1 MSQSVQTNRT
11 QYIDIN
17 TDLGYD
23 ALGGVGRLGRHSMEV
38 LEPGTRQTDR
48 IPGPPKTVVRW
59 FAKLFDRITPSSWR
73 AQGKFRRGL
82 EDFSASVG
90 RLLGHLHNAGQDEL
104 PEIERRAELTR
115 ALKELAGLRQ
125 LADPMTRRGT
135 DYSELLQ
142 TRVQR
147 NLVILQA
154 ENPQLLREVLDLR
167 NSGQLDE
174 IIAGLDSDLQADMAD
189 DLTLIRDALHMN
201 EAAPDTREEPPAEL
215 VAAESVQEQ
224 KVPEEKPYQS
234 RFSVAD
240 LRRFFLENFTF
251 RGHAERALRERQVT
265 LTRFT
270 GEAKELLRGV
280 LEEVDAALHEK
291 GAVDSGHFIR
301 TQKNVEEKMERAIRC
316 ATDDVCVLA
325 LHHMD
330 RRISAGVDGQDFQRI
345 DKAFVTR
352 ELDEIER
359 AIRSGERVQSE
370 KFVPRGAVEVSEDPF
385 QKGIQEARRQIQEI
399 SLLYGEITE
408 GLNELERRNSRIE
421 NCLLLREI
429 AEQRPPAWL
438 SWQEWGETCDRIIE
452 ALQTPV
458 PGNRAALSMLHRMQS
473 WIGADSIPSSLRE
486 RFMAALPGM
495 KQEIEPEGSH
505 PVFPPEGT
513 SRAEAKFIQLEQ
525 TRAVHQVI
533 GDAGALLQRA
543 RLPQADSLIAWGL
556 QISRRTMKLRT
567 AEWNSSEM
575 RQQAVLELRSSISR
589 FMSHLALARMQTV
602 NPTVRSAQPQARNL
616 DADTALEGLGLL
628 QRSVEIL
635 VAGLGD
641 EEGGVVSR
649 VAMNDGLSMI
659 EKGEAAAVACGRLL
673 ANVAHKETAVAEQ
686 LAVCVESGL
695 DDAEASLRGMLE
707 GSRWN
712 KGKHSEAKAAINAF
726 LETLGPVRES
736 RKQSE
741 TLRLFAEKLGHN
753 IVPHDAYMGFDG
765 RIHLLINT
773 DRQNMEGASR
783 SVQGTRWVIL
793 PEPESLHADISTGVN
808 RLDRLLSIPEN
819 RTDFYPEFYRVLK
832 NFVS

>member
-1 MSQSVQTNRT
+1 
-11 QYIDIN
+11 
-17 TDLGYD
+17 
-23 ALGGVGRLGRHSMEV
+23 
-38 LEPGTRQTDR
+38 
-48 IPGPPKTVVRW
+48 
-59 FAKLFDRITPSSWR
+59 
-73 AQGKFRRGL
+73 
-82 EDFSASVG
+82 
-90 RLLGHLHNAGQDEL
+90 
-104 PEIERRAELTR
+104 
-115 ALKELAGLRQ
+115 
-125 LADPMTRRGT
+125 
-135 DYSELLQ
+135 
-142 TRVQR
+142 
-147 NLVILQA
+147 
-154 ENPQLLREVLDLR
+154 
-167 NSGQLDE
+167 
-174 IIAGLDSDLQADMAD
+174 
-189 DLTLIRDALHMN
+189 
-201 EAAPDTREEPPAEL
+201 
-215 VAAESVQEQ
+215 
-224 KVPEEKPYQS
+224 
-234 RFSVAD
+234 
-240 LRRFFLENFTF
+240 
-251 RGHAERALRERQVT
+251 
-265 LTRFT
+265 
-270 GEAKELLRGV
+270 
-280 LEEVDAALHEK
+280 
-291 GAVDSGHFIR
+291 
-301 TQKNVEEKMERAIRC
+301 
-316 ATDDVCVLA
+316 
-325 LHHMD
+325 
-330 RRISAGVDGQDFQRI
+330 
-345 DKAFVTR
+345 
-352 ELDEIER
+352 
-359 AIRSGERVQSE
+359 
-370 KFVPRGAVEVSEDPF
+370 
-385 QKGIQEARRQIQEI
+385 
-399 SLLYGEITE
+399 
-408 GLNELERRNSRIE
+408 
-421 NCLLLREI
+421 
-429 AEQRPPAWL
+429 
-438 SWQEWGETCDRIIE
+438 
-452 ALQTPV
+452 
-458 PGNRAALSMLHRMQS
+458 
-473 WIGADSIPSSLRE
+473 
-486 RFMAALPGM
+486 MAALPGM
-495 KQEIEPEGSH
+495 KQEIESEGSH

-793 PEPESLHADISTGVN
+793 PEPDSLHADISTGVN

-819 RTDFYPEFYRVLK
+819 RTAFYPEFYRVLK
-832 NFVS
+832 TLFPEFPAGVR